1 MAKTNDIRQ
10 ESGAG
15 GDVSADLG
23 RFAADMFGKAPIM
36 PIHPLMAHPAAAIA
50 AVTAI
55 GFGFTS
61 QLAGAFLGAFQ
72 GAVEATTKLT
82 EALEDEKHQAEVV
95 AKPAATNGGAGDAK
109 PVGTAPVVKTAAPK
123 PVARKPAAAKQ
134 KAAIVKKTEPKPAV
148 AAPKAATTTA
158 KKTAKVEVTA
168 PAAAKKVEVAA
179 PVAAKTAPVRGRK
192 AAEKADDLKRISGV
206 GPKLEQ
212 VLNGRG
218 IKRFADIAAW
228 SDADVE
234 RIDAEFGFDG
244 RILRDDW
251 VGQAKAL
258 LPKGRS

>member
-10 ESGAG
+10 ESGAAG
-15 GDVSADLG
+15 NASADLG
-23 RFAADMFGKAPIM
+23 RAAADIFGNTPIM

-72 GAVEATTKLT
+72 GAVEATTRLAD
-82 EALEDEKHQAEVV
+82 ALEDEKHPAEVA
-95 AKPAATNGGAGDAK
+95 AKPAGVDGGAGDAK
-109 PVGTAPVVKTAAPK
+109 PVKPKAAVKEAAVKAVAPK
-123 PVARKPAAAKQ
+123 PVAAKQRPAA
-134 KAAIVKKTEPKPAV
+134 VKKAEPKPAV
-148 AAPKAATTTA
+148 VAPKAVTAPA
-158 KKTAKVEVTA
+158 KKTAKVEA
-168 PAAAKKVEVAA
+168 AA
-179 PVAAKTAPVRGRK
+179 PVAVKPAPARGRK

-234 RIDAEFGFDG
+234 RIDGELGFEG
-244 RILRDDW
+244 RIRRDDW

>member
-10 ESGAG
+10 ESGAAG
-15 GDVSADLG
+15 NTSADLG
-23 RFAADMFGKAPIM
+23 RAAADMFGNAPIM

-72 GAVEATTKLT
+72 GAVEATTRLAD
-82 EALEDEKHQAEVV
+82 ALEDEKHQGHAA
-95 AKPAATNGGAGDAK
+95 AKPAAASDGAGDAK
-109 PVGTAPVVKTAAPK
+109 PVKVEAAVKVVAPKRVATPK
-123 PVARKPAAAKQ
+123 PVAAKRKPAS
-134 KAAIVKKTEPKPAV
+134 VKKVEPKPAV
-148 AAPKAATTTA
+148 VAPKAVAAPA
-158 KKTAKVEVTA
+158 KKTAKVEA
-168 PAAAKKVEVAA
+168 AA
-179 PVAAKTAPVRGRK
+179 PVAAKAAPARGRK

-228 SDADVE
+228 SDADIE
-234 RIDAEFGFDG
+234 RIDAELGFDG
-244 RILRDDW
+244 RIRRDDW

>member
-1 MAKTNDIRQ
+1 MAKTKDIRQ
-10 ESGAG
+10 DNGATG
-15 GDVSADLG
+15 NASADLG
-23 RFAADMFGKAPIM
+23 RVAAGIFGNAPIM

-55 GFGFTS
+55 GFGFSS
-61 QLAGAFLGAFQ
+61 QMAGAFLGAFQ
-72 GAVEATTKLT
+72 GAVEATTRLA
-82 EALEDEKHQAEVV
+82 EALEDEKHEPEAA
-95 AKPAATNGGAGDAK
+95 AKPAAANGGAGDDRPVEVATVAK
-109 PVGTAPVVKTAAPK
+109 AVAPK
-123 PVARKPAAAKQ
+123 PVAPKPAAARQ
-134 KAAIVKKTEPKPAV
+134 KPVSAKKAEPKPAV
-148 AAPKAATTTA
+148 TAPKVATTTA
-158 KKTAKVEVTA
+158 KKTAKVEVAT

-179 PVAAKTAPVRGRK
+179 PVAAKTGPVRGRK
-192 AAEKADDLKRISGV
+192 AAEKADDLKRISGI

-212 VLNGRG
+212 VLNGRD

-244 RILRDDW
+244 RIRRDDW

>member
-10 ESGAG
+10 ESGAAG
-15 GDVSADLG
+15 NASADLG
-23 RFAADMFGKAPIM
+23 RAAADMFGNAPIM

-72 GAVEATTKLT
+72 DAVEATTKLA
-82 EALEDEKHQAEVV
+82 EALDDEKHQAEVA
-95 AKPAATNGGAGDAK
+95 AKPTAANDGAGDAK
-109 PVGTAPVVKTAAPK
+109 PVKAAPFVKTAAPK
-123 PVARKPAAAKQ
+123 PVAPKPAAKQ
-134 KAAIVKKTEPKPAV
+134 KAVGVKKAESKPVV
-148 AAPKAATTTA
+148 ATPKAATTTA
-158 KKTAKVEVTA
+158 KKTAKVEAAA

-179 PVAAKTAPVRGRK
+179 PVAAKPAPARGRK

-228 SDADVE
+228 SDADIE
-234 RIDAEFGFDG
+234 RIDAELGFDG
-244 RILRDDW
+244 RIRRDDW

-258 LPKGRS
+258 LQKGRS

>member
-10 ESGAG
+10 DSGAT
-15 GDVSADLG
+15 DSASADFG
-23 RFAADMFGKAPIM
+23 RVAAGMFGNAPIM

-72 GAVEATTKLT
+72 GAVEATTKLA
-82 EALEDEKHQAEVV
+82 EALDDEKHQAETA
-95 AKPAATNGGAGDAK
+95 AKPTAANGGAGDAK
-109 PVGTAPVVKTAAPK
+109 PLKAAPVVKTAAPK
-123 PVARKPAAAKQ
+123 PVVLKPAAANQ
-134 KAAIVKKTEPKPAV
+134 KPAAVKKVEPKPAV
-148 AAPKAATTTA
+148 AAPKAATATA
-158 KKTAKVEVTA
+158 KKTAKVEVAA

-179 PVAAKTAPVRGRK
+179 KPASARGRK
-192 AAEKADDLKRISGV
+192 VAEKADDLKRISGV

-218 IKRFADIAAW
+218 IKRFADIAVW

-234 RIDAEFGFDG
+234 RIDAELGFDG
-244 RILRDDW
+244 RIRRDDW

>member
-10 ESGAG
+10 DSGAT
-15 GDVSADLG
+15 DRASADLG
-23 RFAADMFGKAPIM
+23 RAAADIFGNAPIM

-50 AVTAI
+50 AATAI

-72 GAVEATTKLT
+72 GAVEATTKLA
-82 EALEDEKHQAEVV
+82 EALEDEKHQAEAA
-95 AKPAATNGGAGDAK
+95 AKPTAANGGAGDAK
-109 PVGTAPVVKTAAPK
+109 PVKAAPVVKTAAPK
-123 PVARKPAAAKQ
+123 PVASKPAAAKQ
-134 KAAIVKKTEPKPAV
+134 KAVGLKKAEPKPVV
-148 AAPKAATTTA
+148 AARKAATTTA
-158 KKTAKVEVTA
+158 KKTAKDEA
-168 PAAAKKVEVAA
+168 AA
-179 PVAAKTAPVRGRK
+179 PVAAKAAPARGRK

-228 SDADVE
+228 SDADIE
-234 RIDAEFGFDG
+234 RIDTELGFDG
-244 RILRDDW
+244 RIRRDDW

>member
-10 ESGAG
+10 ESGAASNT
-15 GDVSADLG
+15 SADLG
-23 RFAADMFGKAPIM
+23 RAAADIFGNTPIM

-72 GAVEATTKLT
+72 GAVEATTRLAD
-82 EALEDEKHQAEVV
+82 ALEDEKHPAEV
-95 AKPAATNGGAGDAK
+95 AEKPAGVDSGAGDAK
-109 PVGTAPVVKTAAPK
+109 PVKPEAAVKEAAVKAVAPK
-123 PVARKPAAAKQ
+123 PVAAKQKPAA
-134 KAAIVKKTEPKPAV
+134 VKKAEPKPAV
-148 AAPKAATTTA
+148 VASKAVTAPA
-158 KKTAKVEVTA
+158 KKTAKVEA
-168 PAAAKKVEVAA
+168 AA
-179 PVAAKTAPVRGRK
+179 PVAVKPAPARGRK

-234 RIDAEFGFDG
+234 RIDGELGFEG
-244 RILRDDW
+244 RIRRDDW

-258 LPKGRS
+258 RPKGRS

>member
-10 ESGAG
+10 ESGATNRA
-15 GDVSADLG
+15 SADLG
-23 RFAADMFGKAPIM
+23 HAAADMFGNAPIM

-50 AVTAI
+50 AATAI

-72 GAVEATTKLT
+72 GAVEATTKLA
-82 EALEDEKHQAEVV
+82 EALEDEKHQAEVA
-95 AKPAATNGGAGDAK
+95 AKPTAANGGAGDAK
-109 PVGTAPVVKTAAPK
+109 PVKAATVAKAAAPK
-123 PVARKPAAAKQ
+123 PVAPKPAAKQ
-134 KAAIVKKTEPKPAV
+134 KAVGVKKAEPKPVV

-158 KKTAKVEVTA
+158 KKTAKAEAAA

-179 PVAAKTAPVRGRK
+179 PVAAKPAPARGRK
-192 AAEKADDLKRISGV
+192 AAEKVDDLKRISGV

-228 SDADVE
+228 SDADIE
-234 RIDAEFGFDG
+234 RIDGELGFEG
-244 RILRDDW
+244 RIRRDDW

>member
-10 ESGAG
+10 ESGAAG
-15 GDVSADLG
+15 NASADFG
-23 RFAADMFGKAPIM
+23 RAAADMFGNAPIM

-61 QLAGAFLGAFQ
+61 QLAGAFFGAFQ
-72 GAVEATTKLT
+72 GAVEATTKLA
-82 EALEDEKHQAEVV
+82 EALDDEKHQAEVA
-95 AKPAATNGGAGDAK
+95 AKPTAANGGAGDAK
-109 PVGTAPVVKTAAPK
+109 PVKAATVAKAAAPK
-123 PVARKPAAAKQ
+123 PVAAKQ
-134 KAAIVKKTEPKPAV
+134 KAVGVKKAEPKPVV

-158 KKTAKVEVTA
+158 KKTVKVKVAA

-179 PVAAKTAPVRGRK
+179 SVAAKPAPPRGRK
-192 AAEKADDLKRISGV
+192 VAEKTDDLKRISGI

-218 IKRFADIAAW
+218 IKRFADIAGW
-228 SDADVE
+228 SDADID
-234 RIDAEFGFDG
+234 RIDGELGFEG
-244 RILRDDW
+244 RIRRDDW

>member
-10 ESGAG
+10 DSGAT
-15 GDVSADLG
+15 DSASADFG
-23 RFAADMFGKAPIM
+23 RVAAGMFGNAPIM

-72 GAVEATTKLT
+72 GAVEATTKLA
-82 EALEDEKHQAEVV
+82 EALDDEKHQAETA
-95 AKPAATNGGAGDAK
+95 AKPTAANGGAGDAK
-109 PVGTAPVVKTAAPK
+109 PVKAAPVVKTAAPK
-123 PVARKPAAAKQ
+123 PVALKSAAANQKPAA
-134 KAAIVKKTEPKPAV
+134 VKKAEPKPVV

-158 KKTAKVEVTA
+158 KKTAKVEVAA
-168 PAAAKKVEVAA
+168 PVAAEKVEVAA
-179 PVAAKTAPVRGRK
+179 PVAAKPAPARGRK
-192 AAEKADDLKRISGV
+192 VAEKADDLKRISGV

-234 RIDAEFGFDG
+234 RIDAELGFDG
-244 RILRDDW
+244 RIRRDDW

>member
-10 ESGAG
+10 ESGAAG
-15 GDVSADLG
+15 NASADLG
-23 RFAADMFGKAPIM
+23 RAAADIFGNTPIM

-72 GAVEATTKLT
+72 GAVEATTRLAD
-82 EALEDEKHQAEVV
+82 ALEDEKHPAEVA
-95 AKPAATNGGAGDAK
+95 AKPAGVDGGAGDAK
-109 PVGTAPVVKTAAPK
+109 PVKPKAAVKEAAVKAVAPK
-123 PVARKPAAAKQ
+123 PVAAKQKPAA
-134 KAAIVKKTEPKPAV
+134 VKKAEPKPAV
-148 AAPKAATTTA
+148 VAPKAVTAPA
-158 KKTAKVEVTA
+158 KKTAKVEA
-168 PAAAKKVEVAA
+168 AA
-179 PVAAKTAPVRGRK
+179 PVAVKPAPARGRK

-218 IKRFADIAAW
+218 IKRFADIAVW
-228 SDADVE
+228 SDADIE
-234 RIDAEFGFDG
+234 RIDGELGFEG
-244 RILRDDW
+244 RIRRDDW

>member
-1 MAKTNDIRQ
+1 MAKTKDIRQ
-10 ESGAG
+10 DSGAT
-15 GDVSADLG
+15 DSASADFG
-23 RFAADMFGKAPIM
+23 RVAAGMFGSAPIM

-72 GAVEATTKLT
+72 GAVEATTKLAET
-82 EALEDEKHQAEVV
+82 LEDEKHHAEVA
-95 AKPAATNGGAGDAK
+95 AKPTAANGGAGDAK
-109 PVGTAPVVKTAAPK
+109 PAEAVPVAKQAAPK
-123 PVARKPAAAKQ
+123 PVAPKPAAAKQ
-134 KAAIVKKTEPKPAV
+134 KPAAVKKVEPKPAV

-158 KKTAKVEVTA
+158 KRTAKVEVA
-168 PAAAKKVEVAA
+168 VPAAAKKVEVAA
-179 PVAAKTAPVRGRK
+179 PAAPKTAPARGRR

-228 SDADVE
+228 SDADIE

-244 RILRDDW
+244 RIRRDDW